1 MEKKKILKIENLNK
15 FFINR
20 NNYKIAL
27 DNISFDVTEGD
38 FLGII
43 GESGSGKTT
52 LGRTII
58 RLNDATSGKIKLF
71 NKNISNKKISKQE
84 NLTIC
89 RSMQM
94 IFQDPLSSL
103 NPKMNI
109 LKIISE
115 PIVIN
120 KSLKKENI
128 KIIDSRHKTN
138 FLFEYEILSG
148 LAKNKYEK
156 LYEYYVEYKK
166 IINETITKID
176 DFKFTNNDSWTES
189 FSDLETTFDHY
200 IMSQKPVIEIINK
213 MYENAKKIIKA
224 YDKKVKTN
232 DLDPIYSK
240 YIEYANNLD
249 EAKADFGNKEN
260 SINNLKKKFN
270 KIKKDI
276 AFFKSNRLVKSE
288 IKDLKIHIKLNS
300 NGMKIAKTKRDYNFK
315 KILLIRDR
323 LKLGILDD
331 FLNFENVD
339 EENLINEYRNIRDII
354 DEFFKNEFIRIFNDN
369 ISENYEEKMSSIDYD
384 LIKKEI
390 ENNLS
395 KSLIDFKNKLQMI
408 DEKNKII
415 INVLLSE
422 KTMIAEEISK
432 LKLKKKEQEKT
443 FYSSES
449 YIQKNNDFK
458 KIKEELNLIRKEKHK
473 KHNDFIYKSLSE
485 LKEKIKIESNEVK
498 NRKIFLSKRLNIL
511 IKELID
517 IRPNDLANFSKKDA
531 SQVIKKNTKSM
542 KEQLKNKMSSFKL
555 IDFEFTKIL
564 EHYFIEER
572 ICSSN
577 RSKLFFYRNDFL
589 KIMILEKVFELL
601 ESVGLKKE
609 HAYRYPHEF
618 SGGQRQRIVI
628 ARALIN
634 DPKIIIADEAISAL
648 DVSIQAQVV
657 NMMKE
662 LCDKR
667 DVTFLFIAHDI
678 SMVHYICNKVI
689 IMHNGKIVEKG
700 STNKIFK
707 NPIHPYTQSLLKAV
721 PELWKMDVD
730 LSLFGDNSN
739 YSESYSISNK
749 PYFMKV
755 ENDHEV
761 LATKEQFDK
770 WV

>member
-189 FSDLETTFDHY
+189 FSDLETIFDHY
-200 IMSQKPVIEIINK
+200 IMSQKPVIEILNK
-213 MYENAKKIIKA
+213 MYQNAKKIIKV

-276 AFFKSNRLVKSE
+276 AFFKSNRLVRSE

-315 KILLIRDR
+315 KILLMRDR
-323 LKLGILDD
+323 LKLEILDD

-432 LKLKKKEQEKT
+432 LKLKKKKQEKT

-473 KHNDFIYKSLSE
+473 KHNEFIHKSLAE

-498 NRKIFLSKRLNIL
+498 TRKNFLSKRLNIL
-511 IKELID
+511 IKELIA
-517 IRPNDLANFSKKDA
+517 IRPTDLANFSKKDA

-564 EHYFIEER
+564 EYYFIEER

>member
-432 LKLKKKEQEKT
+432 LKLKKKKQEKT

-498 NRKIFLSKRLNIL
+498 NRKNFLSKRLNIL

-517 IRPNDLANFSKKDA
+517 IRPNDLSNFSKKDV

-749 PYFMKV
+749 PYFIKV
-755 ENDHEV
+755 ENDHDV

>member
-128 KIIDSRHKTN
+128 KIIDSRHKAN

-189 FSDLETTFDHY
+189 FSDLETIFDHY
-200 IMSQKPVIEIINK
+200 IMSQKPVIEILNK
-213 MYENAKKIIKA
+213 MYENAKKIIKV

-276 AFFKSNRLVKSE
+276 AFFKSNRLVRSE

-323 LKLGILDD
+323 LKLEILDD

-498 NRKIFLSKRLNIL
+498 NRKNFLSKRLNIL

-517 IRPNDLANFSKKDA
+517 IRPNDLANFSKKDV

-564 EHYFIEER
+564 EYYFIEER

>member
-498 NRKIFLSKRLNIL
+498 NRKNFLSKRLNIL

-517 IRPNDLANFSKKDA
+517 IRPNDLANFSKKDV

-689 IMHNGKIVEKG
+689 IMHNGKIVERG

-707 NPIHPYTQSLLKAV
+707 NPVHPYTQSLLKAV

-755 ENDHEV
+755 ENDHDV

>member
-432 LKLKKKEQEKT
+432 LKLKKKKQEKT

-498 NRKIFLSKRLNIL
+498 NRKNFLSKRLNIL

-517 IRPNDLANFSKKDA
+517 IRPNDLSNFSKKDV

-755 ENDHEV
+755 ENDHDV

>member
-189 FSDLETTFDHY
+189 FSDLETIFDHY
-200 IMSQKPVIEIINK
+200 IMSQKPVIEILNK
-213 MYENAKKIIKA
+213 MYENAKKIIKV

-276 AFFKSNRLVKSE
+276 AFFKSNRLVRSE

-323 LKLGILDD
+323 LKLEILDD

-339 EENLINEYRNIRDII
+339 EENLINEYRNIKDII

-369 ISENYEEKMSSIDYD
+369 ISENYEEKMTSIDYD

-432 LKLKKKEQEKT
+432 LKLKKKKQEKT

-473 KHNDFIYKSLSE
+473 KHNDFIHKSLAE

-498 NRKIFLSKRLNIL
+498 NRKNFLSKRLNIL
-511 IKELID
+511 IKELIA

-564 EHYFIEER
+564 EYYFIEER

-589 KIMILEKVFELL
+589 KIMILEKVFDLL

-707 NPIHPYTQSLLKAV
+707 NPVHPYTQSLLKAV

-749 PYFMKV
+749 PHFMKV

>member
-276 AFFKSNRLVKSE
+276 AFFKSNRLVRSE

-498 NRKIFLSKRLNIL
+498 NRKNFLSKRLNIL

-517 IRPNDLANFSKKDA
+517 IRPNDLANFSKKDV

-755 ENDHEV
+755 ENDHDV

>member
-15 FFINR
+15 FFVNR

-128 KIIDSRHKTN
+128 KIIDSRHKAN

-189 FSDLETTFDHY
+189 FSDLETIFDHY
-200 IMSQKPVIEIINK
+200 IMSQKPVIEILNK
-213 MYENAKKIIKA
+213 MYQNAKKIIKV

-276 AFFKSNRLVKSE
+276 AFFKSNRLVRSE

-315 KILLIRDR
+315 KILLMRDR
-323 LKLGILDD
+323 LKLEILDD

-395 KSLIDFKNKLQMI
+395 KSLIYFKNKLQMV

-443 FYSSES
+443 FYSSEA

-473 KHNDFIYKSLSE
+473 KHNEFIHKSLAE

-498 NRKIFLSKRLNIL
+498 TRKNFLSKRLNIL
-511 IKELID
+511 IKELIA
-517 IRPNDLANFSKKDA
+517 IRPTDLANFSKKDA

-564 EHYFIEER
+564 EYYFIEER

>member
-200 IMSQKPVIEIINK
+200 IMSQKPVIEILNK

-498 NRKIFLSKRLNIL
+498 NRKNFLSKRLNIL

-517 IRPNDLANFSKKDA
+517 IRPNDLANFSKKDV

-755 ENDHEV
+755 ENDHDV

>member
-189 FSDLETTFDHY
+189 FSDLETIFDHY
-200 IMSQKPVIEIINK
+200 IMSQKPVIEILNK
-213 MYENAKKIIKA
+213 MNENAKKIIKV

-498 NRKIFLSKRLNIL
+498 NRKNFLSKRLNIL

-517 IRPNDLANFSKKDA
+517 IRPNDLANFSKKDV

-564 EHYFIEER
+564 EYYFIEER

-755 ENDHEV
+755 ENDHDV

>member
-189 FSDLETTFDHY
+189 FSDLETIFDHY
-200 IMSQKPVIEIINK
+200 IMSQKPVIEILNK
-213 MYENAKKIIKA
+213 MYENAKKIIKV

-276 AFFKSNRLVKSE
+276 AFFKSNRLVRSE

-323 LKLGILDD
+323 LKLEILDD

-339 EENLINEYRNIRDII
+339 EENLINEYRNIKDII

-369 ISENYEEKMSSIDYD
+369 ISENYEEKMTSIDYD

-432 LKLKKKEQEKT
+432 LKLKKKKQEKT

-498 NRKIFLSKRLNIL
+498 NRKNFLSKRLNIL

-517 IRPNDLANFSKKDA
+517 IRPNDLSNFSKKDA

-564 EHYFIEER
+564 EYYFIEER

-589 KIMILEKVFELL
+589 KIMILEKVFDLL

-749 PYFMKV
+749 PHFMKV

>member
-200 IMSQKPVIEIINK
+200 IMSQKPVIEILNK
-213 MYENAKKIIKA
+213 MNENAKKIIKV

-498 NRKIFLSKRLNIL
+498 NRKNFLSKRLNIL

-517 IRPNDLANFSKKDA
+517 IRPNDLANFSKKDV

-755 ENDHEV
+755 ENDHDV

>member
-166 IINETITKID
+166 IINEIITKID

-189 FSDLETTFDHY
+189 FSDLETIFDHY
-200 IMSQKPVIEIINK
+200 IMSQKPVIEILNK
-213 MYENAKKIIKA
+213 MYENAKKIIKV

-276 AFFKSNRLVKSE
+276 AFFKSNRLVRSE

-323 LKLGILDD
+323 LKLEILDD

-339 EENLINEYRNIRDII
+339 EENLINEYRNIKDII

-369 ISENYEEKMSSIDYD
+369 ISENYEEKMTSIDYD

-432 LKLKKKEQEKT
+432 LKLKKKKQEKT

-517 IRPNDLANFSKKDA
+517 IRPNDLANFSKKDV

-564 EHYFIEER
+564 EYYFIEER

-589 KIMILEKVFELL
+589 KIMILEKVFDLL

-707 NPIHPYTQSLLKAV
+707 NPVHPYTQSLLKAV

-749 PYFMKV
+749 PHFMKV

>member
-323 LKLGILDD
+323 LKLEILDD

-432 LKLKKKEQEKT
+432 LKLKKKKQEKT

-564 EHYFIEER
+564 EYYFIEER

>member
-432 LKLKKKEQEKT
+432 LKLKKKKQEKT

-473 KHNDFIYKSLSE
+473 KHNEFIHKSLSE

-498 NRKIFLSKRLNIL
+498 TRKNFLSKRLNIL
-511 IKELID
+511 IKELIA
-517 IRPNDLANFSKKDA
+517 IRPTDLANFSKKDV

-755 ENDHEV
+755 ENDHDV

>member
-156 LYEYYVEYKK
+156 IYEYYVEYKK

-189 FSDLETTFDHY
+189 FSDLETIFDHY
-200 IMSQKPVIEIINK
+200 IMSQKPVIEILNK
-213 MYENAKKIIKA
+213 MYENAKKIIKV

-276 AFFKSNRLVKSE
+276 AFFKSNRLVRSE

-323 LKLGILDD
+323 LKLEILDD

-339 EENLINEYRNIRDII
+339 EENLINEYRNIKDII

-369 ISENYEEKMSSIDYD
+369 ISENYEEKMTSIDYD

-432 LKLKKKEQEKT
+432 LKLKKKKQEKT

-498 NRKIFLSKRLNIL
+498 NRKNFLSKRLNIL

-517 IRPNDLANFSKKDA
+517 IRPNDLSNFSKKDA

-564 EHYFIEER
+564 EYYFIEER

-589 KIMILEKVFELL
+589 KIMILEKVFDLL

-707 NPIHPYTQSLLKAV
+707 NPVHPYTQSLLKAV

-749 PYFMKV
+749 PHFMKV

>member
-27 DNISFDVTEGD
+27 DNISFDITEGD

-498 NRKIFLSKRLNIL
+498 NRKNFLSKRLNIL

-517 IRPNDLANFSKKDA
+517 IRPNDLANFSKKDV

-755 ENDHEV
+755 ENDHDV

>member
-15 FFINR
+15 FFVNR

-128 KIIDSRHKTN
+128 KIIDSRHKAN

-189 FSDLETTFDHY
+189 FSDLETIFDHY
-200 IMSQKPVIEIINK
+200 IMSQKPVIEILNK
-213 MYENAKKIIKA
+213 MYQNAKKIIKV

-276 AFFKSNRLVKSE
+276 AFFKSNRLVRSE

-315 KILLIRDR
+315 KILLMRDR
-323 LKLGILDD
+323 LKLEILDD

-354 DEFFKNEFIRIFNDN
+354 DEFFKNEFTRIFDEN
-369 ISENYEEKMSSIDYD
+369 ISENYEEKMTSIDYD

-395 KSLIDFKNKLQMI
+395 KSLIYFKNKLQMV

-443 FYSSES
+443 FYSSEA

-473 KHNDFIYKSLSE
+473 KHNEFIHKSLAE

-498 NRKIFLSKRLNIL
+498 TRKNFLSKRLNIL
-511 IKELID
+511 IKELIA
-517 IRPNDLANFSKKDA
+517 IRPTDLANFSKKDA

-564 EHYFIEER
+564 EYYFIEER

-755 ENDHEV
+755 ENDHDV

>member
-189 FSDLETTFDHY
+189 FSDLETIFDHY
-200 IMSQKPVIEIINK
+200 IMSQKPVIEILNK
-213 MYENAKKIIKA
+213 MYENAKKIIKV

-276 AFFKSNRLVKSE
+276 AFFKSNRLVRSE

-323 LKLGILDD
+323 LKLEILDD

-339 EENLINEYRNIRDII
+339 EENLINEYRNIKDII

-369 ISENYEEKMSSIDYD
+369 ISENYEEKMTSIDYD

-432 LKLKKKEQEKT
+432 LKLKKKKQEKT

-498 NRKIFLSKRLNIL
+498 NRKNFLSKRLNIL

-517 IRPNDLANFSKKDA
+517 IRPNDLSNFSKKDA

-564 EHYFIEER
+564 EYYFIEER

-589 KIMILEKVFELL
+589 KIMILEKVFDLL

-707 NPIHPYTQSLLKAV
+707 NPVHPYTQSLLKAV

-749 PYFMKV
+749 PHFMKV

>member
-189 FSDLETTFDHY
+189 FSDLETIFDHY
-200 IMSQKPVIEIINK
+200 IMSQKPVIEILNK
-213 MYENAKKIIKA
+213 MYQNAKKIIKV

-315 KILLIRDR
+315 KILLMRDR
-323 LKLGILDD
+323 LKLEILDD

-443 FYSSES
+443 FYSSEA

-498 NRKIFLSKRLNIL
+498 NRKNFLSKRLNIL

-517 IRPNDLANFSKKDA
+517 IRPNDLANFSKKDV

-564 EHYFIEER
+564 EYYFIEER

-755 ENDHEV
+755 ENDHDV

>member
-128 KIIDSRHKTN
+128 KIIDSRHKAN

-189 FSDLETTFDHY
+189 FSDLETIFDHY
-200 IMSQKPVIEIINK
+200 IMSQKPVIEILNK
-213 MYENAKKIIKA
+213 MYQNAKKIIKV

-323 LKLGILDD
+323 LKLEILDD

-432 LKLKKKEQEKT
+432 LKLKKKKQEKT

-564 EHYFIEER
+564 EYYFIEER

>member
-27 DNISFDVTEGD
+27 DNISFDITEGD

-189 FSDLETTFDHY
+189 FSELETTFDHY

-213 MYENAKKIIKA
+213 MNENAKKIIKV

-432 LKLKKKEQEKT
+432 LKLKKKKQEKT

-498 NRKIFLSKRLNIL
+498 NRKNFLSKRLNIL

-517 IRPNDLANFSKKDA
+517 IRPNDLANFSKKDV

-755 ENDHEV
+755 ENDHDV

>member
-128 KIIDSRHKTN
+128 KIIDSRHKAN

-189 FSDLETTFDHY
+189 FSDLETIFDHY
-200 IMSQKPVIEIINK
+200 IMSQKPVIEILNK
-213 MYENAKKIIKA
+213 MYQNAKKIIKV

-276 AFFKSNRLVKSE
+276 AFFKSNRLVRSE

-323 LKLGILDD
+323 LKLEILDD

-369 ISENYEEKMSSIDYD
+369 ISENYEEKMTSIDYD

-498 NRKIFLSKRLNIL
+498 NRKNFLSKRLNIL

-517 IRPNDLANFSKKDA
+517 IRPNDLSNFSKKDA

-564 EHYFIEER
+564 EYYFIEER

-707 NPIHPYTQSLLKAV
+707 NPVHPYTQSLLKAV

>member
-276 AFFKSNRLVKSE
+276 AFFKSNRLVRSE

-354 DEFFKNEFIRIFNDN
+354 DEFFKNEFTRIFDEN
-369 ISENYEEKMSSIDYD
+369 ISENYEEKMTSIDYD

-498 NRKIFLSKRLNIL
+498 NRKNFLSKRLNIL

-517 IRPNDLANFSKKDA
+517 IRPNDLANFSKKDV

-755 ENDHEV
+755 ENDHDV

>member
-15 FFINR
+15 FFVNR

-128 KIIDSRHKTN
+128 KIIDSRHKAN

-189 FSDLETTFDHY
+189 FSDLETIFDHY
-200 IMSQKPVIEIINK
+200 IMSQKPVIEILNK
-213 MYENAKKIIKA
+213 MYQNAKKIIKV

-276 AFFKSNRLVKSE
+276 AFFKSNRLVRSE

-315 KILLIRDR
+315 KILLMRDR
-323 LKLGILDD
+323 LKLEILDD

-517 IRPNDLANFSKKDA
+517 IRPNDLANFSKKDV

-755 ENDHEV
+755 ENDHDV

>member
-276 AFFKSNRLVKSE
+276 AFFKSNRLVRSE

-323 LKLGILDD
+323 LKLEILDD

-369 ISENYEEKMSSIDYD
+369 ISENYEEKMTSIDYD

-432 LKLKKKEQEKT
+432 LKLKKKKQEKT

-498 NRKIFLSKRLNIL
+498 NRKNFLSKRLNIL

-517 IRPNDLANFSKKDA
+517 IRPNDLSNFSKKDA

-564 EHYFIEER
+564 EYYFIEER

-589 KIMILEKVFELL
+589 KIMILEKVFDLL

-755 ENDHEV
+755 ENDHDV

>member
-15 FFINR
+15 FFVNR

-432 LKLKKKEQEKT
+432 LKLKKKKQEKT

-473 KHNDFIYKSLSE
+473 KHNEFIHKSLAE

-498 NRKIFLSKRLNIL
+498 TRKNFLSKRLNIL
-511 IKELID
+511 IKELIA
-517 IRPNDLANFSKKDA
+517 IRPTDLANFSKKDA

>member
-15 FFINR
+15 FFVNR

-128 KIIDSRHKTN
+128 KIIDSRHKAN

-189 FSDLETTFDHY
+189 FSDLETIFDHY
-200 IMSQKPVIEIINK
+200 IMSQKPVIEILNK
-213 MYENAKKIIKA
+213 MYQNAKKIIKV

-276 AFFKSNRLVKSE
+276 AFFKSNRLVRSE

-315 KILLIRDR
+315 KILLMRDR
-323 LKLGILDD
+323 LKLEILDD

-354 DEFFKNEFIRIFNDN
+354 DEFFKNEFTRIFDEN
-369 ISENYEEKMSSIDYD
+369 ISENYEEKMTSIDYD

-395 KSLIDFKNKLQMI
+395 KSLIYFKNKLQMV

-473 KHNDFIYKSLSE
+473 KHNEFIHKSLAE

-498 NRKIFLSKRLNIL
+498 TRKNFLSKRLNIL
-511 IKELID
+511 IKELIA
-517 IRPNDLANFSKKDA
+517 IRPTDLANFSKKDA

-564 EHYFIEER
+564 EYYFIEER

>member
-189 FSDLETTFDHY
+189 FSDLETIFDHY
-200 IMSQKPVIEIINK
+200 IMSQKPVIEILNK
-213 MYENAKKIIKA
+213 MYENAKKIIKV

-498 NRKIFLSKRLNIL
+498 NRKNFLSKRLNIL

-517 IRPNDLANFSKKDA
+517 IRPNDLANFSKKDV

-755 ENDHEV
+755 ENDHDV

>member
-498 NRKIFLSKRLNIL
+498 NRKNFLSKRLNIL

-517 IRPNDLANFSKKDA
+517 IRPNDLANFSKKDV

-707 NPIHPYTQSLLKAV
+707 NPVHPYTQSLLKAV

>member
-15 FFINR
+15 FFVNR

-128 KIIDSRHKTN
+128 KIIDSRHKAN

-189 FSDLETTFDHY
+189 FSDLETIFDHY
-200 IMSQKPVIEIINK
+200 IMSQKPVIEILNK
-213 MYENAKKIIKA
+213 MYQNAKKIIKV

-315 KILLIRDR
+315 KVLLIRDR
-323 LKLGILDD
+323 LKLGIRDD

-354 DEFFKNEFIRIFNDN
+354 DEFFKNEFTRIFDEN
-369 ISENYEEKMSSIDYD
+369 ISENYEEKMTSIDYD

-395 KSLIDFKNKLQMI
+395 KSLIYFKNKLQMV

-443 FYSSES
+443 FYSSEA

-473 KHNDFIYKSLSE
+473 KHNEFIHKSLAE

-498 NRKIFLSKRLNIL
+498 TRKNFLSKRLNIL
-511 IKELID
+511 IKELIA
-517 IRPNDLANFSKKDA
+517 IRPTDLANFSKKDA

-564 EHYFIEER
+564 EYYFIEER

>member
-189 FSDLETTFDHY
+189 FSDLETIFDHY
-200 IMSQKPVIEIINK
+200 IMSQKPVIEILNK
-213 MYENAKKIIKA
+213 MYENAKKIIKV

-276 AFFKSNRLVKSE
+276 AFFKSNRLVRSE

-323 LKLGILDD
+323 LKLEILDD

-369 ISENYEEKMSSIDYD
+369 ISENYEEKMTSIDYD

-432 LKLKKKEQEKT
+432 LKLKKKKQEKT

-498 NRKIFLSKRLNIL
+498 NRKNFLSKRLNIL

-517 IRPNDLANFSKKDA
+517 IRPNDLSNFSKKDA

-564 EHYFIEER
+564 EYYFIEER

-589 KIMILEKVFELL
+589 KIMILEKVFDLL

-707 NPIHPYTQSLLKAV
+707 NPVHPYTQSLLKAV

-749 PYFMKV
+749 PHFMKV

>member
-189 FSDLETTFDHY
+189 FSDLETIFDHY
-200 IMSQKPVIEIINK
+200 IMSQKPVIEILNK
-213 MYENAKKIIKA
+213 MYENAKKIIKV

-276 AFFKSNRLVKSE
+276 AFFKSNRLVRSE

-432 LKLKKKEQEKT
+432 LKLKKKKQEKT

-498 NRKIFLSKRLNIL
+498 NRKNFLSKRLNIL

-517 IRPNDLANFSKKDA
+517 IRPNDLSNFSKKDA

-564 EHYFIEER
+564 EYYFIEER

-589 KIMILEKVFELL
+589 KIMILEKVFDLL

-707 NPIHPYTQSLLKAV
+707 NPVHPYTQSLLKAV

-749 PYFMKV
+749 PHFMKV

>member
-432 LKLKKKEQEKT
+432 LKLKKKKQEKT

-498 NRKIFLSKRLNIL
+498 TRKNFLSKRLNIL

-517 IRPNDLANFSKKDA
+517 IRPNDLANFSKKDV

-755 ENDHEV
+755 ENDHDV

>member
-1 MEKKKILKIENLNK
+1 M
-15 FFINR
+15 
-20 NNYKIAL
+20 
-27 DNISFDVTEGD
+27 
-38 FLGII
+38 
-43 GESGSGKTT
+43 
-52 LGRTII
+52 
-58 RLNDATSGKIKLF
+58 
-71 NKNISNKKISKQE
+71 
-84 NLTIC
+84 
-89 RSMQM
+89 
-94 IFQDPLSSL
+94 
-103 NPKMNI
+103 
-109 LKIISE
+109 
-115 PIVIN
+115 
-120 KSLKKENI
+120 
-128 KIIDSRHKTN
+128 
-138 FLFEYEILSG
+138 
-148 LAKNKYEK
+148 
-156 LYEYYVEYKK
+156 
-166 IINETITKID
+166 
-176 DFKFTNNDSWTES
+176 
-189 FSDLETTFDHY
+189 
-200 IMSQKPVIEIINK
+200 
-213 MYENAKKIIKA
+213 
-224 YDKKVKTN
+224 
-232 DLDPIYSK
+232 
-240 YIEYANNLD
+240 
-249 EAKADFGNKEN
+249 
-260 SINNLKKKFN
+260 
-270 KIKKDI
+270 
-276 AFFKSNRLVKSE
+276 KSE

-498 NRKIFLSKRLNIL
+498 NRKNFLSKRLNIL

-517 IRPNDLANFSKKDA
+517 IRPNDLANFSKKDV

-755 ENDHEV
+755 ENDHDV

>member
-189 FSDLETTFDHY
+189 FSDLETIFDHY
-200 IMSQKPVIEIINK
+200 IMSQKPVIEILNK
-213 MYENAKKIIKA
+213 MYENAKKIIKV

-432 LKLKKKEQEKT
+432 LKLKKKKQEKT

-498 NRKIFLSKRLNIL
+498 NRKNFLSKRLNIL

-517 IRPNDLANFSKKDA
+517 IRPNDLSNFSKKDA

-564 EHYFIEER
+564 EYYFIEER

-589 KIMILEKVFELL
+589 KIMILEKVFDLL

-707 NPIHPYTQSLLKAV
+707 NPVHPYTQSLLKAV

-749 PYFMKV
+749 PHFMKV

>member
-15 FFINR
+15 FFVNR

-189 FSDLETTFDHY
+189 FSDLETIFDHY
-200 IMSQKPVIEIINK
+200 IMSQKPVIEILNK
-213 MYENAKKIIKA
+213 MYQNAKKIIKV

-276 AFFKSNRLVKSE
+276 AFFKSNRLVRSE

-315 KILLIRDR
+315 KILLMRDR
-323 LKLGILDD
+323 LKLEILDD

-354 DEFFKNEFIRIFNDN
+354 DEFFKNEFTRIFDEN
-369 ISENYEEKMSSIDYD
+369 ISENYEEKMTSIDYD

-395 KSLIDFKNKLQMI
+395 KSLIYFKNKLQMV

-443 FYSSES
+443 FYSSEA

-473 KHNDFIYKSLSE
+473 KHNEFIHKSLAE

-498 NRKIFLSKRLNIL
+498 TRKNFLSKRLNIL
-511 IKELID
+511 IKELIA
-517 IRPNDLANFSKKDA
+517 IRPTDLANFSKKDA

-564 EHYFIEER
+564 EYYFIEER

>member
-498 NRKIFLSKRLNIL
+498 NRKNFLSKRLNIL

-517 IRPNDLANFSKKDA
+517 IRPNDLSNFSKKDA

-755 ENDHEV
+755 ENDHDV

>member
-15 FFINR
+15 FFVNR

-71 NKNISNKKISKQE
+71 NKNITNKKISKQE

-128 KIIDSRHKTN
+128 KIIDSRHKAN

-189 FSDLETTFDHY
+189 FSDLETIFDHY
-200 IMSQKPVIEIINK
+200 IMSQKPVIEILNK
-213 MYENAKKIIKA
+213 MYQNAKKIIKV

-276 AFFKSNRLVKSE
+276 AFFKSNRLVRSE

-315 KILLIRDR
+315 KILLMRDR
-323 LKLGILDD
+323 LKLEILDD

-354 DEFFKNEFIRIFNDN
+354 DEFFKNEFTRIFDEN
-369 ISENYEEKMSSIDYD
+369 ISENYEEKMTSIDYD

-395 KSLIDFKNKLQMI
+395 KSLIYFKNKLQMV

-443 FYSSES
+443 FYSSEA

-473 KHNDFIYKSLSE
+473 KHNEFIHKSLAE

-498 NRKIFLSKRLNIL
+498 TRKNFLSKRLNIL
-511 IKELID
+511 IKELIA
-517 IRPNDLANFSKKDA
+517 IRPTDLANFSKKDA

-564 EHYFIEER
+564 EYYFIEER